1 MDASAFDRTAR
12 RDIAHIEAS
21 PPSPTAGL
29 LMCEPAHFGVTYAI
43 NPWMDPASWARDDH
57 ALTAAARREW
67 TAFHRVL
74 RRLGAAIELLPAAPG
89 LPDLVFTANAAL
101 VLDRTVLLARFR
113 HPERQAEESHVA
125 AAFRVLQAR
134 GIVDHVF
141 ALPDGMVLEG
151 AGDCVWDATRQLFWM
166 GHGPRSSLAARAG
179 VAEIFGVDVVALEL
193 ADPRFYHMD
202 TALAALPRGEVV
214 YVPGAFTADGRGAI
228 HERVAPALRIELGAQ
243 DAGRLAANT
252 VAIGDTLVMSACS
265 GRLRAQLR
273 ERGYRVATTSLAAFQ
288 RSGGS
293 AFCLTLRLDR
303 RSARGE
309 MRQTRAA

>member
-1 MDASAFDRTAR
+1 MDASTFDATAR
-12 RDIAHIEAS
+12 GRIDHAS
-21 PPSPTAGL
+21 PSPSSPTAAL

-74 RRLGAAIELLPAAPG
+74 RWCGAAIELLPAAPG

-101 VLDRTVLLARFR
+101 VLDRTALLARFR

-125 AAFRVLQAR
+125 ATFRVLQAR

-141 ALPDGMVLEG
+141 ALPDGIVLEG
-151 AGDCVWDATRQLFWM
+151 AGDCVWDTTRQLFWM
-166 GHGPRSSLAARAG
+166 GHGPRSSLAARAA
-179 VAEIFGVDVVALEL
+179 VTEIFGADVVALEL
-193 ADPRFYHMD
+193 ADARFYHMD
-202 TALAALPRGEVV
+202 TALSALPRGEVM
-214 YVPGAFTADGRGAI
+214 YVPAAFTAAGRGAI
-228 HERVAPALRIELGAQ
+228 HECVAPELRIALGDQ
-243 DAGRLAANT
+243 DASRLAANT

-265 GRLRAQLR
+265 ARLRAQLR

-303 RSARGE
+303 RSARSE
-309 MRQTRAA
+309 LRQTRAA